1 MNYFAY
7 TENNIPGDYGLRLR
21 LIVLMQGPCCRL
33 SLKQF
38 LYQFLDIANV
48 FLMPTLLLSSP
59 TVSMSLSKCHPKSF
73 AWGVWYVY
81 VCRPKVGIQ
90 AWYRC
95 LPLSPFSYSSLI
107 YYILTTVSSPSAPPV
122 FHLRS
127 PRSTPPPFP
136 FRKEQ
141 ASQDVN

>member
-73 AWGVWYVY
+73 AWGVWCVFRSGGAHGGQRLLIPGAE
-81 VCRPKVGIQ
+81 VTDICEPCVWVLGARLRACGR
-90 AWYRC
+90 AANA
-95 LPLSPFSYSSLI
+95 LSTEPSLQ
-107 YYILTTVSSPSAPPV
+107 
-122 FHLRS
+122 
-127 PRSTPPPFP
+127 PRYFLL
-136 FRKEQ
+136 
-141 ASQDVN
+141 